1 MHKVIIGAL
10 IAIILSVGGMV
21 FLLQRGGVGNGP
33 TPTQDI
39 SSNVSTLNEAQVV
52 EITAKGGYA
61 PRVTTARA
69 NIPTTINVL
78 TNGTYDCSIALV
90 VPSLGIRKTLPASG
104 VTPIDVPPQAPGTTL
119 KGLCSM
125 GMYHFSVTFI

>member
-33 TPTQDI
+33 APTQDI